1 MNHQYHLAVYIGRF
15 QPFHDGHLACV
26 RQALALAEHLVVL
39 VGSINRPR
47 NIRDPFV
54 YAERREM
61 IEAALPADLRERV
74 VVTGVADRLYNLP
87 SWVAGVQ
94 TAVEAIRGAVAG
106 ADAGITLVGHRK
118 DHTSDYLDLFPQW
131 AFSPVE
137 ALAMLSA
144 TEIREALFGAPETD
158 LADTLAAQPLPD
170 GVKTYLCDWIGAEPD
185 AWETLRQEWAFLRRY
200 RSQFAALPYPPIFQT
215 VDAVVLQAGHILLVE
230 RGAQPGR
237 GLLALP
243 GGFLDADETIEDA
256 VIRELREETGIKVPE
271 PVLRGSVRA
280 RARYDDPQRSLR
292 GRTITDAFLFELRP
306 GPLPR
311 VKGGSDARRAHWI
324 SLAEFQS
331 LESRLFEDHFHIVQD
346 LLGRA

>member
-1 MNHQYHLAVYIGRF
+1 MSHGAFAVYIGRF
-15 QPFHDGHLACV
+15 QPFHAGHLACV
-26 RQALALAEHLVVL
+26 RRALEVAAHLIVL

-47 NIRDPFV
+47 TVRDPFG

-61 IEAALPADLRERV
+61 IEAALPGALRERV
-74 VVTGVADRLYNLP
+74 VITGVADRLYNLP
-87 SWVAGVQ
+87 RWVAGVQ
-94 TAVEAIRGAVAG
+94 AAVDGIVGAVAG
-106 ADAGITLVGHRK
+106 AGAPLTLVGHRK
-118 DHTSDYLDLFPQW
+118 DATSSYLDLFPQW

-137 ALAMLSA
+137 AVPMGSA
-144 TEIREALFGAPETD
+144 TGIRDALFGAAEAD
-158 LADTLAAQPLPD
+158 LPHVLAAQPLPE
-170 GVKTYLCDWIGAEPD
+170 GVRAYLRDWIAAEPA
-185 AWETLRQEWAFLRRY
+185 AWQALRAEWAFLRRY

-243 GGFLDADETIEDA
+243 GGFLGADETLEQA
-256 VIRELREETGIKVPE
+256 VLRELREETGLKVPE
-271 PVLRGSVRA
+271 PVLRGSLRA

-292 GRTITDAFLFELRP
+292 GRTLTDAFLFDLRP

-311 VKGGSDARRAHWI
+311 LKGGSDARKAQWM

-331 LESRLFEDHFHIVQD
+331 LEARLFEDHFHIVQD
-346 LLGRA
+346 LLGRL

>member
-1 MNHQYHLAVYIGRF
+1 MNRYDLAVYIGRF

-26 RQALALAEHLVVL
+26 RQALDLAANLVVL

-47 NIRDPFV
+47 NIRDPFG

-61 IEAALPADLRERV
+61 IESALPADLRERV
-74 VVTGVADRLYNLP
+74 VITGVADRLYNLS

-94 TAVEAIRGAVAG
+94 GAVDGIVAAVAG
-106 ADAGITLVGHRK
+106 GEASITLVGHRK
-118 DHTSDYLDLFPQW
+118 DHSSSYLDLFPQW
-131 AFSPVE
+131 DFSPVE
-137 ALAMLSA
+137 PVSMLSA
-144 TEIREALFGAPETD
+144 TEIRDVLLGEGASSLDE
-158 LADTLAAQPLPD
+158 TLAAQPLPD
-170 GVKTYLCDWIGAEPD
+170 GVKSYLRDWIGSEPD
-185 AWETLRQEWAFLRRY
+185 AWEALRQEWAFVRRY

-215 VDAVVLQAGHILLVE
+215 VDAVVLQAGHILMVE

-243 GGFLDADETIEDA
+243 GGFLDVDETIEDA

-271 PVLRGSVRA
+271 PVLRGSIRA

-311 VKGGSDARRAHWI
+311 VKGGSDARKAQWI

-331 LESRLFEDHFHIVQD
+331 LESRIYEDHYHIVQD
-346 LLGRA
+346 LLGRAA

>member
-1 MNHQYHLAVYIGRF
+1 MTRFDLAVYIGRF
-15 QPFHDGHLACV
+15 QPFHAGHLACV
-26 RQALALAEHLVVL
+26 GQALDLAPNLVVL

-47 NIRDPFV
+47 NIRDPFS

-61 IEAALPADLRERV
+61 IESALPDALRERV

-87 SWVAGVQ
+87 RWVAGVQ
-94 TAVEAIRGAVAG
+94 TAVDGIVNAVAG
-106 ADAGITLVGHRK
+106 PDAAITLVGHRK
-118 DHTSDYLDLFPQW
+118 DQTSDYLDLFPQW
-131 AFSPVE
+131 TFSAVE
-137 ALAMLSA
+137 EVAILSA
-144 TEIREALFGAPETD
+144 TEIRDALFGAAEEEV
-158 LADTLAAQPLPD
+158 ADTLAVQPLPP
-170 GVKTYLCDWIGAEPD
+170 GVKSFLGDWIARED
-185 AWETLRQEWAFLRRY
+185 AAWEALRNEWAFVRRY

-243 GGFLDADETIEDA
+243 GGFLDVHETIEDA

-271 PVLRGSVRA
+271 PVLRGSIRA
-280 RARYDDPQRSLR
+280 RARYDDPLRSMR

-311 VKGGSDARRAHWI
+311 IKGGSDARHAKWV

-331 LESRLFEDHFHIVQD
+331 LESQIFEDHFHIVQD
-346 LLGRA
+346 LLGRV